1 MQLDEQV
8 GMGHL
13 FLKER
18 KCRTCGLQKNLIED
32 YYLSR
37 KDSTLASSYAYECK
51 ACTIKRTCEYN
62 LKHRPHRKSQELER
76 HYGITLSQ
84 FNRMLEEQHHA
95 CAICGALEPGGKWK
109 NFHVDHN
116 HKTGTVRGLLC
127 SNCNSAVGLLDG
139 SINNFERAVLY
150 LKNESKKKN
159 ETN

>member
-8 GMGHL
+8 EMGHL

-62 LKHRPHRKSQELER
+62 LKNRPHRKSQELER

-84 FNRMLEEQHHA
+84 FNKMLEEQHNA

-109 NFHVDHN
+109 NFHVDHDPQRD
-116 HKTGTVRGLLC
+116 TIRGLLC
-127 SNCNSAVGLLDG
+127 SSCNTAMGLMGG

-150 LKNESKKKN
+150 LKESKEKN
-159 ETN
+159 ERH